1 MIKTLLAT
9 VAAIGL
15 VGCVGG
21 IQGPGQSGDDD
32 GKDDTDTPDTG
43 PDSQNPSGSDLTAAR
58 KLFDDNV
65 YGILNAKC
73 TGAACHA
80 ETSQGATITRF
91 VAIDATKGWEVA
103 TGYQALVGNFSYTA
117 APILTKM
124 APGHQGMT
132 YTQGEVDKITEW
144 LNKELELRQ
153 TGGGTDPGTGSGGG
167 GGETL
172 AQASERVLSEF
183 AGCMSLQNFQT
194 ANMAQAW
201 GDLEAQNNTECDNC
215 HATGGNG
222 FLASRD
228 ENFFYTYFSTKK
240 YFLLQY
246 VTVDLTGGAAA
257 AKVIVNKS
265 SFMGVA
271 NAQDPHREHPRFDC
285 SPNDGC
291 TNDGMTA
298 LQEFYDLTMAAKT
311 AGGCAPRALEN

>member
-1 MIKTLLAT
+1 MDDNPTDDKN
-9 VAAIGL
+9 GN
-15 VGCVGG
+15 GDGNGNGNGNGNGG
-21 IQGPGQSGDDD
+21 GS
-32 GKDDTDTPDTG
+32 
-43 PDSQNPSGSDLTAAR
+43 NPSGADLAEAR

-65 YGILNAKC
+65 YSILNAKC
-73 TGAACHA
+73 TTAACHA
-80 ETSQGATITRF
+80 ENSVGATITRF
-91 VAIDATKGWEVA
+91 VALEASRGWEVA
-103 TGYQALVGNFSYTA
+103 TNYQALVGNFSYTA

-124 APGHQGMT
+124 APGHQGKT
-132 YTQGEVDKITEW
+132 YTEDEVAKIKTW
-144 LNKELELRQ
+144 LDKELELRQ
-153 TGGGTDPGTGSGGG
+153 TGNGGGGDPGGGTG

-183 AGCMSLQNFQT
+183 AGCMTLANFQT
-194 ANMAQAW
+194 ADMAQAW
-201 GDLEAQNNTECDNC
+201 GGLDAQNNTECDNC

-228 ENFFYTYFSTKK
+228 EDFFYTYFSTKK

-246 VTVDLTGGAAA
+246 LTVDLTAGAAD
-257 AKVIVNKS
+257 AKVVINKA

-298 LQEFYDLTMAAKT
+298 LKEFYDLTMAAKA
-311 AGGCAPRALEN
+311 AGTCQPPRPLEN